1 MMALSMDSLLTA
13 VFSNKRRASSLKR
26 LGVLTV
32 GDALTYYPFRV
43 TPSIPRGTLRQA
55 TLGRKTAFLVRVLNT
70 RITPMARGK
79 ARALSLVE
87 DVDAGSAGFSG
98 NGKAGAASE
107 SPLPFAAPP
116 ARAQLVFFSYK
127 RQYLS
132 WMSERLPAGATA
144 VVCGEP
150 SLYNGSLQLAH
161 PDVQVV
167 GRDCASADEAFQA
180 LTVPRP
186 VYHATASLSSDRIHE
201 TIVGLLRAIQASD
214 NPEAIVPTVVP
225 ASVREA
231 NHLMSRLEALE
242 AIHNPQSVKQFQDGI
257 RSMRYEEA
265 FLSQMALLQAR
276 RASQDETAFPC
287 ARPAPGDGGLASR
300 LIERLPFE
308 LTDGQ
313 KDVIA
318 RIGQDMT
325 HSRPMRRLL
334 QGEVGSGKT
343 IVALIAMLQ
352 AVQAGYQAVLVA
364 PTQVLAEQHYATITR
379 QLEAALGE
387 TAPRVILLTGT
398 LRLHDRRTALATI
411 ANGEPCLVVATHT
424 AFSKK
429 FQAPKMALAV
439 IDEQHRFGVEQRDS
453 LLDKSDRTPHLLV
466 MTATPIPR
474 TAAMTWFGDLD
485 LSELEGL
492 PSGRKPVR
500 TSVIP
505 ETDARSMARMFVHC
519 RQRIN
524 AGERVYIV
532 CPSIETE
539 DEDGNAAGTAVD
551 PDMDLFEDH
560 SELDA
565 SRTDGFAAPALHS
578 VEEMSERLPRL
589 PQFAGVGFARLTGR
603 DDAAAKARVMRGFAD
618 GTTPVLVTT
627 TVIEVGVD
635 VPQASCIVVFN
646 ADRFGLTQLH
656 QLRGRVGRG
665 GTDAWAFLVS
675 NAEPGS
681 LASRRLEV
689 VRTSSDGADIAQ
701 ADLELRGVG
710 DVLGDAQ
717 AGGKSSFKLLR
728 VVKDAPVILQARDD
742 AAQVLGAD
750 PELASEPQLAG
761 AVLDFLR
768 GNEKFLTRS

>member
-1 MMALSMDSLLTA
+1 MALSMDSLLTGIL
-13 VFSNKRRASSLKR
+13 SNRRRAASLKR
-26 LGVLTV
+26 LGILTV

-55 TLGRKTAFLVRVLNT
+55 TPGQKTAFLIRVINT
-70 RITPMARGK
+70 RVTSMARGK
-79 ARALSLVE
+79 ARVLSLVE
-87 DVDAGSAGFSG
+87 DADIDSAG
-98 NGKAGAASE
+98 
-107 SPLPFAAPP
+107 LPTRDSRAPAKETLLRGTTP
-116 ARAQLVFFSYK
+116 SARAQLVFFSYK
-127 RQYLS
+127 PQYLS
-132 WMSERLPAGATA
+132 WISGRLPAGATA

-150 SLYNGSLQLAH
+150 SLYNGSLQLTH
-161 PDVQVV
+161 PDIQVV
-167 GRDCASADEAFQA
+167 GRDCACADEAFQA

-186 VYHATASLSSDRIHE
+186 VYHATASLSSERIHE
-201 TIVGLLRAIQASD
+201 TIVDLLRAIQASD

-231 NHLMSRLEALE
+231 NHLMGRLEALT
-242 AIHNPQSVKQFQDGI
+242 AIHTPQSPKQFQDGI

-265 FLSQMALLQAR
+265 FLSQMALLEAR
-276 RASQDETAFPC
+276 RAIQNETAFPC
-287 ARPAPGDGGLASR
+287 AQPTVSDSGLVSQ
-300 LIERLPFE
+300 LIEHLPFE

-313 KDVIA
+313 KDVLA
-318 RIGQDMT
+318 HIGQDMT
-325 HSRPMRRLL
+325 SSRPMHRLL

-379 QLEAALGE
+379 QLKTALGKS
-387 TAPRVILLTGT
+387 APRVVLLTGA
-398 LRLHDRRTALATI
+398 LRLHEQCTALATV

-439 IDEQHRFGVEQRDS
+439 IDEQHRFGVKQRDS

-485 LSELEGL
+485 FSELQGV
-492 PSGRKPVR
+492 PSGRKPVQ
-500 TSVIP
+500 TFVIP
-505 ETDARSMARMFVHC
+505 EADARSMARMFVHC

-532 CPSIETE
+532 CPAIETE
-539 DEDGNAAGTAVD
+539 DDGSNAAGTAVD
-551 PDMDLFEDH
+551 PNLELFEDH
-560 SELDA
+560 SEQDM
-565 SRTDGFAAPALHS
+565 SRTDGLAVSPLHS
-578 VEEMSERLPRL
+578 VEEMVERLPRL

-603 DDAAAKARVMRGFAD
+603 DDVTTKARVMRGFID
-618 GTTPVLVTT
+618 GKTPVLVAT

-635 VPQASCIVVFN
+635 VPQASCIVIFN
-646 ADRFGLTQLH
+646 SDRFGLTQLH

-681 LASRRLEV
+681 LAAQRLEV
-689 VRTSSDGADIAQ
+689 VRTSSNGADIAQ

-710 DVLGDAQ
+710 EVLGDVQ
-717 AGGKSSFKLLR
+717 AGSKSSFKLLR

-742 AAQVLGAD
+742 AARVLDAD
-750 PELASEPQLAG
+750 PELVSNPQLAG

-768 GNEKFLTRS
+768 GNEKFLMRS